1 MFSKTLQSN
10 RLIFEKR
17 GIFLRGKG
25 RFACEC
31 EMSICFG
38 PSAVQKRV
46 CFQNG
51 RQGSVCD
58 DALEAS

>member
-1 MFSKTLQSN
+1 MFSKTLQSS

-17 GIFLRGKG
+17 GILRGKE

-31 EMSICFG
+31 EMSMCFG
-38 PSAVQKRV
+38 SSAVQKRV
-46 CFQNG
+46 CFQHG

>member
-1 MFSKTLQSN
+1 MLSKTLQSS

-31 EMSICFG
+31 EMSMCFG

-51 RQGSVCD
+51 G
-58 DALEAS
+58 